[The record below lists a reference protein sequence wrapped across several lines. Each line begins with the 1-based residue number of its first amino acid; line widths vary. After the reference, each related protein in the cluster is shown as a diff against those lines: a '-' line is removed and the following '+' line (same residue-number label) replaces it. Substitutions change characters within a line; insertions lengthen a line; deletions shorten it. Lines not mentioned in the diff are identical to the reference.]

1 MIFTRKTKQLKL
13 KIKSLETDLFN
24 ITRTIAEVYQKKS
37 SLNKLELEK
46 EISNLLKVASLEI
59 IKETD
64 GYEEFFTSTDGTE
77 NIVNRP
83 AFVDKYGNC
92 IVKGYREVK
101 KE

>member
-24 ITRTIAEVYQKKS
+24 ITRNIAEIYQKKS
-37 SLNKLELEK
+37 SLTKIELEK
-46 EISNLLKVASLEI
+46 EISQLIKVASIEI
-59 IKETD
+59 IEETN
-64 GYEEFFTSTDGTE
+64 GYEEYFISTDGKK

-83 AFVDKYGNC
+83 AFIDKYGNC